1 MRRNAPDALRQE
13 FDRRRLADIAEAEYA
28 DHALVLVDHRQPTDF
43 QLLHVA
49 DRLGE
54 VFVLAA
60 TMDFGCHHVAGSR
73 AAGIELVLRQSFAYD
88 VAVGHHA
95 DETIVLANRDS
106 ANVVLAHELRELGH
120 RSLGTDPVDSLVHH
134 IFDFHGGTSVA

>member
-1 MRRNAPDALRQE
+1 MMRRNAPDALRQE

-60 TMDFGCHHVAGSR
+60 TMDFGCHQTRSRYLPRLERVKSLIHGHLRKKSR
-73 AAGIELVLRQSFAYD
+73 AMNG
-88 VAVGHHA
+88 
-95 DETIVLANRDS
+95 
-106 ANVVLAHELRELGH
+106 
-120 RSLGTDPVDSLVHH
+120 
-134 IFDFHGGTSVA
+134 